1 MNHISK
7 PHLVDLLRIFDKRK
21 YFVPRIRYA
30 SVRSKPELLKDL
42 HNHFRAD
49 VTDTEVIFTSKQSV
63 PVTVPAIRYH
73 LKDRKFYF
81 DEVEVDVPTHS
92 RLVPT
97 FEIRHVPTTL
107 HFYYAGPP
115 CPEALEDPLS
125 TCTAAVSLS
134 ESPTPSI
141 HDLSDCSS

>member
-42 HNHFRAD
+42 HNHFKAI
-49 VTDTEVIFTSKQSV
+49 VTDTEVIFQPLPTV

-92 RLVPT
+92 RLVPM
-97 FEIRHVPTTL
+97 FEIRRVPTTL

-115 CPEALEDPLS
+115 CPVAPTDPPSMCTTVASLSASPALS
-125 TCTAAVSLS
+125 TR
-134 ESPTPSI
+134 
-141 HDLSDCSS
+141 DL